1 MMLLPF
7 YMQKRHSFYTAPF
20 PQKKEKKEK
29 KQFKDVP
36 IFPGGTHPSE
46 GIYCR
51 IGLFHRTL

>member
-7 YMQKRHSFYTAPF
+7 LNAETAQF
-20 PQKKEKKEK
+20 LHCTVSAKKEKIEK

-51 IGLFHRTL
+51 IGPFHRTL